1 MKKSMISMLLG
12 LVLLLFSTTAQAS
25 DQAAVAEDT
34 PPILA
39 ALGRTDV
46 THLDDTA
53 IAGVRGAAAEY
64 VLVRLLGLNTFDFG
78 PGVQWT
84 LNPLGYRYGY
94 WGGPNHSD
102 GFGDGQSYVDTMDS
116 YFMKHDQGDI
126 TDLQLIG
133 FLESLRSADSYW
145 GKIYNSSPVGAPEKV
160 YVSGASLIGGK
171 LFFGWKP
178 MPYSEYSRREAVYG
192 MNALLFGKSLLRL
205 Q

>member
-1 MKKSMISMLLG
+1 MKKSIIYMLLG

-34 PPILA
+34 PAILA

-84 LNPLGYRYGY
+84 LNPLGYRYGFY
-94 WGGPNHSD
+94 GGPGWSNPGESP
-102 GFGDGQSYVDTMDS
+102 VDTMDAL
-116 YFMKHDQGDI
+116 FAGHDQGTISDI
-126 TDLQLIG
+126 ELVQDLDA
-133 FLESLRSADSYW
+133 LRTTNNRYW
-145 GKIYNSSPVGAPEKV
+145 GTIYFSAPDGAPEKV